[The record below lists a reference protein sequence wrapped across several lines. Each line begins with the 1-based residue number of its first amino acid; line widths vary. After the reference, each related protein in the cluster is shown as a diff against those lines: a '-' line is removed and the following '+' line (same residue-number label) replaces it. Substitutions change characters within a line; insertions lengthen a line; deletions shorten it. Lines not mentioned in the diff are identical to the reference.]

1 MRKTIKILRQRKG
14 EKESFWQTFLYES
27 EQENVTAAQAL
38 SELNQR
44 NPLLD
49 REGKAAAPVQW
60 ECNCLQGKCGACAM
74 LIDGFPALACE
85 EKLKDHKDTIELM
98 PLQKFPV
105 IEDLVA
111 DRRVLFE
118 HLKEMKVWTEQKQT
132 AAPED
137 QEKAFTASRCLQCGC
152 CLEICTSYTD
162 GRDFFGMAALVPAAR
177 IVTVGKSTAK
187 KEQILEEYR
196 KHFYECCDEF
206 HACEHVCPAKLPL
219 TDLMSYMNMEMK
231 KAGETGGKKDVW
243 GNQSGRKQ

>member
-98 PLQKFPV
+98 PL
-105 IEDLVA
+105 
-111 DRRVLFE
+111 
-118 HLKEMKVWTEQKQT
+118 
-132 AAPED
+132 
-137 QEKAFTASRCLQCGC
+137 
-152 CLEICTSYTD
+152 
-162 GRDFFGMAALVPAAR
+162 
-177 IVTVGKSTAK
+177 
-187 KEQILEEYR
+187 
-196 KHFYECCDEF
+196 
-206 HACEHVCPAKLPL
+206 
-219 TDLMSYMNMEMK
+219 
-231 KAGETGGKKDVW
+231 
-243 GNQSGRKQ
+243 